1 MSDFTIKDISRIA
14 GVGVSTVSRVINKHP
29 DVKYETR
36 QKVLSVIEKFN
47 YVPNNSAR
55 NLKRNTSNNIGVLV
69 KGIHNPFFSEMIKA
83 IEEKMDDN
91 GYSMI
96 LHYNETNPNNFEA
109 AVELIKEK
117 KLKGLIC
124 LGGDFDNLDREQ
136 LINLKIPL
144 VLTST
149 DIIKNTD
156 KNFFSSVIIEN
167 EKAAFNA
174 VNYICSLGH
183 KRIGILTTGEEDG
196 CVGVLRL
203 EGYKKAISENEL
215 EYDPRFLEIGNYT
228 FQSAFDAMNRLL
240 DKNLGITAVFVISD
254 VMAIGASK
262 AILSRGLKIPQ
273 DISVVGFDGIE
284 YSKYFHPS
292 LTTVKQPIEEMG
304 KKSVDILFDLIENKK
319 KHQHIVFETQ
329 LLERESCKKIL

>member
-29 DVKYETR
+29 DVKEETR

-69 KGIHNPFFSEMIKA
+69 KGIHNPFFSEMIKS
-83 IEEKMDDN
+83 IEEKIAEE

-96 LHYNETNPNNFEA
+96 LHYNEINPNDFEV

-124 LGGDFDNLDREQ
+124 LGGHFDNFDKEQ
-136 LINLKIPL
+136 IVNLKIPI

-149 DIIKNTD
+149 NIIENLD
-156 KNFFSSVIIEN
+156 KSIFSSVIIEN

-174 VNYICSLGH
+174 VEYICKLGH
-183 KRIGILTTGEEDG
+183 KAVGIISTGEEDRS
-196 CVGVLRL
+196 VGKYRF
-203 EGYKKAISENEL
+203 EGYKKALLQNGIEYNKEL
-215 EYDPRFLEIGNYT
+215 VEVGNYS
-228 FQSAFDAMNRLL
+228 FESGFDNMNSLL
-240 DKNLGITAVFVISD
+240 DKNLGITAVFVTTD

-262 AILSRGLKIPQ
+262 AILSRGLRIPE
-273 DISVVGFDGIE
+273 DISVVGFDGID
-284 YSKYFHPS
+284 YTQYFHPS
-292 LTTVKQPIEEMG
+292 LTTVKQPVEQMG
-304 KKSVDILFDLIENKK
+304 EKSVDILFNLIKNKQ
-319 KHQHIVFETQ
+319 KHQHIVLETE